1 MSNLNGD
8 TLPQKDGRLRIDS
21 LADHSLVRVEDC
33 VATHC
38 KIIETGIPDVKS
50 NMNSTGIGNFDAS
63 PDEAIADLIAYEGP
77 IFIDLDETLYLRN
90 STEDFIDSAQPDIVA
105 MVLLQLLEFLRPW
118 KWTGGHPTRD
128 VWRIWLIRTCFP
140 WVRAR
145 WRSRVGA
152 LAAQF
157 VNPRLAAAL
166 QQHRHRVVIV
176 TVGFIPIVQP
186 LIEALGFGGCRIIA
200 ARLGFQDRRNGKLH
214 LVRAA
219 LGDEVLSTALLITDS
234 IDDAP
239 VLACCRRPLRVV
251 WPGSLYP
258 RALRR
263 VYLPGLYLSLVK
275 RPGQRYIWRSVIQE
289 DFAYW
294 VLGTLALA
302 THPASHL
309 CGLALM
315 SLSFWSIYER
325 GYADND
331 WAAANLESA
340 GKLST
345 EFSSGEVV
353 IPRLRPWLWAA
364 TSGAVAMYL
373 LGPWSAFAVNCAKWA
388 TVLIATHLIFRWY
401 NRMDKSTRIW
411 IYPLLQAARLPSI
424 AVIVAV
430 APAGAMALG
439 ALIMARWVSY
449 YFYRLQSGTWTNIR
463 PNSMHLLFF
472 AMGLGM
478 LGIGVGLQAVLT
490 WTTAGLVSWSLFR
503 ARKELLL
510 LLRNAR
516 RIDRA
521 ETT

>member
-1 MSNLNGD
+1 
-8 TLPQKDGRLRIDS
+8 
-21 LADHSLVRVEDC
+21 
-33 VATHC
+33 
-38 KIIETGIPDVKS
+38 
-50 NMNSTGIGNFDAS
+50 MNATGIGHFDAS
-63 PDEAIADLIAYEGP
+63 PEEAIADLMTHEGP
-77 IFIDLDETLYLRN
+77 IYIDLDETLYLRN
-90 STEDFIDSAQPDIVA
+90 STEDYIDSAQPGVVA
-105 MVLLQLLEFLRPW
+105 IVLLQLLEFLRPW

-128 VWRIWLIRTCFP
+128 CWRVWLIRTWLP
-140 WVRAR
+140 WVKVR

-176 TVGFIPIVQP
+176 TVGFMPIVQP
-186 LIEALGFGGCRIIA
+186 LIEALGFGECRIIA
-200 ARLGFQDRRNGKLH
+200 ARLGFQDRRNGKLQ

-219 LGDEVLSTALLITDS
+219 LGAEALSTALFITDS
-234 IDDAP
+234 LEDAP

-251 WPGSLYP
+251 WPGSVYP
-258 RALRR
+258 RALSR
-263 VYLPGLYLSLVK
+263 VYLPGLYLSLIK

-294 VLGTLALA
+294 VLGTLTLA
-302 THPASHL
+302 AYPASHL

-325 GYADND
+325 GYTDND

-345 EFSSGEVV
+345 EFSSGAVV
-353 IPRLRPWLWAA
+353 TPRLQPWLWAA

-373 LGPWSAFAVNCAKWA
+373 LGPRSAFAANCAKWA
-388 TVLIATHLIFRWY
+388 AVLIATHLTFRWY

-411 IYPLLQAARLPSI
+411 IYPILQVARLPSI
-424 AVIVAV
+424 AIIVPV

-439 ALIMARWVSY
+439 ALVMARWVSY

-463 PNSMHLLFF
+463 PNSMQLLFF
-472 AMGLGM
+472 AIAVGM
-478 LGIGVGLQAVLT
+478 LGIGVGLHAVAT
-490 WTTAGLVSWSLFR
+490 WTTAGLLSWSLFR
-503 ARKELLL
+503 ARTELLSL
-510 LLRNAR
+510 FRNAH
-516 RIDRA
+516 RIDRG
-521 ETT
+521 ETM